1 MYSRSLTELEEVNML
16 RKFSHLAAVAAV
28 LAMPV
33 GAMAAGHGGHGGG
46 MHLGAAG
53 MHMGGAGRSFGHV
66 NTFRSATFFH
76 GRHAFVGRHFRH
88 HRRLFAGGFGIY
100 GYDSCYRHVLTPW
113 GWRWRWV
120 CGYDYL

>member
-1 MYSRSLTELEEVNML
+1 MI

-46 MHLGAAG
+46 GMHMGAAG

-76 GRHAFVGRHFRH
+76 GRHAFAGRNFRHFRHFRH

-120 CGYDYL
+120 CGYY